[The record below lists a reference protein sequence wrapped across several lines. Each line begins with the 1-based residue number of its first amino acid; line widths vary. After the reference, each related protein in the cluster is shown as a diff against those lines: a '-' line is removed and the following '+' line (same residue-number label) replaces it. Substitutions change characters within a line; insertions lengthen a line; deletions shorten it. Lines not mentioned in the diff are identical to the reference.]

1 MIKLE
6 NINKYYFK
14 GDNREIHVV
23 NNVSL
28 EFPDAGFVT
37 ILGASGSGKT
47 TLLNI
52 IAGLDKYDSG
62 SVTYDDK
69 VFNKYKMDDVDALRN
84 EKMGYIFQ
92 NYLLINHFSVY
103 ENLRIA
109 LEAIDV
115 TDPKEQKKRIEYA
128 LRCVGLFKYR
138 KKKVKNLSGGQ
149 MQRVSIARCIVKN
162 CDIIIADEPTGN
174 VDTEN
179 TVQIMNILK
188 KISQTKLVILVT
200 HEMNIAR
207 YYSDRII
214 QIKDGKII
222 SDGIVTNNG
231 TLNTQTDRKIY
242 LGDLDNE
249 KSAANKLNFELY
261 VDESSTESNLII
273 AVRNDTLYI
282 KSDKKIVNLNESSI
296 ELVND
301 SYHDVED
308 SLQEFEFDTS
318 WYEKPTTKSKKEFF
332 FTNFINGFREFKNQS
347 NVKILFIIINL
358 ILGALVGTCFINLNN
373 LMYVNTDDITKDNVG
388 SVVVTD
394 QTIYDNYVPSNNYNL
409 YLEAFEEGIIDEII
423 PYSHIESYVRFEEN
437 FVFGESHTIKHW
449 IYSYNSDMKL
459 ICGSRPYNEEIV
471 IGKELADKL
480 ITIYGYKNRDYQ
492 KLLGMMFN
500 NRIIS
505 GVAEKETDSLYVN
518 PITIY
523 NYLSSNGRGRTI
535 TIDNI
540 GYFNGTFTLQSGRV
554 PTNSKEVIIDRVFA
568 LENELKVNSSI
579 KLGEDT
585 YTIVGIFSEENIVDV
600 PSILTVDINIFG
612 KTLDILDWTLTDNK
626 FTYEPIYLPSY
637 EYEIVEGRKPLNN
650 NECLVNVS
658 SPLQVGSSIHGY
670 RIVGKYAK
678 NYNDGTL
685 GNTFMYDNVL
695 IISGYNY
702 IQSHYEITFEF
713 SEEAD
718 EYFNHL
724 EYEIYDHASYQKI
737 AGKKQ
742 NISSNVSMIV
752 LSIVLFSVFILLTYL
767 TNRGRIINEI
777 HTIGVYRSIGK
788 SRKTLIYQK
797 IGYNFLMISISSVI
811 GYSIS
816 WIINHFVNGFKDL
829 FAPVAKVNF
838 LIVLLGILALYVIG
852 IFIGIIPTLS
862 LIKKTPSEIN
872 SKYDI

>member
-1 MIKLE
+1 MIKLD

-14 GDNREIHVV
+14 GENREIHVV
-23 NNVSL
+23 NNISL

-62 SVTYDDK
+62 TVTYDDK
-69 VFNKYKMDDVDALRN
+69 VFDKYKMDDVDALRN

-179 TVQIMNILK
+179 TIQIMNILK

-249 KSAANKLNFELY
+249 KSTANKLNFELY
-261 VDESSTESNLII
+261 VDESSSESNLII

-296 ELVND
+296 ELINE
-301 SYHDVED
+301 SYHDIKD
-308 SLQEFEFDTS
+308 SLQDFEFDTS

-373 LMYVNTDDITKDNVG
+373 LMYVNTDDITKDNLG

-394 QTIYDNYVPSNNYNL
+394 QTIYDDFVPSNNYNL

-423 PYSHIESYVRFEEN
+423 PYSHLGSYIRFEEN
-437 FVFGESHTIKHW
+437 FIFGESHQVNHW
-449 IYSYNSDMKL
+449 IYAYNSNMKL
-459 ICGSRPYNEEIV
+459 VAGTRPYNDEIV
-471 IGKELADKL
+471 MGKALADKL
-480 ITIYGYKNRDYQ
+480 ITIYGYKNGDYQ
-492 KLLGMMFN
+492 KLLGMMFDY
-500 NRIIS
+500 RVIS

-518 PITIY
+518 PISIY
-523 NYLSSNGRGRTI
+523 NNLSSNGRGRTI
-535 TIDNI
+535 TIDNA
-540 GYFNGTFTLQSGRV
+540 GYFNGTYTLESGKV
-554 PTNSKEVIIDRVFA
+554 PSNSEEVMIDKVFA
-568 LENELKVNSSI
+568 IDNNLDVNNSI
-579 KLGEDT
+579 KLGDNT
-585 YTIVGIFSEENIVDV
+585 YKIVGIFSEENIVDV
-600 PSILTVDINIFG
+600 PSILAIDINIFG
-612 KTLDILDWTLTDNK
+612 KTLDTLDWTLTDNK
-626 FTYEPIYLPSY
+626 FTYEPLYLPSY
-637 EYEIVEGRKPLNN
+637 EYNIVEGRKPLNR

-658 SPLQVGSSIHGY
+658 SPLQVGANIHGY
-670 RIVGKYAK
+670 RIVGKYSK

-685 GNTFMYDNVL
+685 GSAFMYDNVL

-713 SEEAD
+713 NDKAE
-718 EYFNHL
+718 EYFNNL
-724 EYEIYDHASYQKI
+724 DYKIYDHASYQKV
-737 AGKKQ
+737 ASKNQ
-742 NISSNVSMIV
+742 NISSNISAIVS
-752 LSIVLFSVFILLTYL
+752 SIVLFSVFILLTYL

-797 IGYNFLMISISSVI
+797 IGYNFLMVSISSVI
-811 GYSIS
+811 GYIIS
-816 WIINHFVNGFKDL
+816 WIINHFINSFKDL
-829 FAPVAKVNF
+829 FIPVAKVNF
-838 LIVLLGILALYVIG
+838 LIVLLGILALYAIG